1 MKRKTVAELQAIAE
15 TKAKALA
22 ELTELLR
29 KVKENLRL
37 RQKEW
42 EQANL
47 AYEKAHAEY
56 IIARDT
62 ELE

>member
-15 TKAKALA
+15 TKAKTLA
-22 ELTELLR
+22 FCTTRLR
-29 KVKENLRL
+29 NAKETLRL
-37 RQKEW
+37 LQKEW

>member
-1 MKRKTVAELQAIAE
+1 MKHKTVAELQAIAD